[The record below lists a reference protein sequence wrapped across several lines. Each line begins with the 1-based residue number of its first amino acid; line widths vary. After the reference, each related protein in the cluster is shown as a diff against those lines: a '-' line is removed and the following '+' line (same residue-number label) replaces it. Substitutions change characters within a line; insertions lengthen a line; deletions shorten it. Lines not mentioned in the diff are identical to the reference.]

1 MPLKTPGYIK
11 VADRELRLIGEN
23 FSAKMLLLWIPAV
36 VFVLLAF
43 VYQKGAVREIAVA
56 ILDQDDTKLSRM
68 ISRYVDASPDMRVT
82 YYLGS
87 EDDPEIFFLHH
98 PEKAI
103 YHIPVGF
110 EKSVMRGEQ
119 AQFQV
124 LTNSSNII
132 YGNVLQRDALL
143 IGATLSA
150 GVTMQKEVAA
160 GLTPDQAFELAVPI
174 NINAK
179 PLFNPIYNYLYYLL
193 PGLMTVLLQMIIFF
207 VATRSINSEITNG
220 TYPALMKLVD
230 NKPIHVVLGKT
241 IAIFLM
247 GFAITMYIALVFIM
261 FGIPFKDRELEL
273 LILFSVFILANI
285 FLGFMLSSTID
296 DEILALDIAFFYNSP
311 AFVFSGFTFPLF
323 GMPFFDSAYA
333 EFIPYT
339 HFLHAFFKVYQ
350 IGAPF
355 QNMVNELLILGVFA
369 AVGFVTTWLALWLNN
384 RGSSRMFN
392 LKLSHA

>member
-1 MPLKTPGYIK
+1 MKTPGYIK
-11 VADRELRLIGEN
+11 VADRELRLISEN
-23 FSAKMLLLWIPAV
+23 ISSKMLLLWIPAV

-43 VYQKGAVREIAVA
+43 IYQKGAIRQVEVAVFN
-56 ILDQDDTKLSRM
+56 QDNSKLSRLLT
-68 ISRYVDASPDMRVT
+68 RYVNASPDMRVT
-82 YYLGS
+82 YYLDS
-87 EDDPEIFFLHH
+87 EDELETFFLDH
-98 PEKAI
+98 PQKAI
-103 YHIPVGF
+103 YHIPNGF

-132 YGNVLQRDALL
+132 YGNVLQRDGLL

-150 GVTMQKEVAA
+150 GATIQKEVAG
-160 GLTPDQAFELAVPI
+160 GLTPDQAFNLAMPI
-174 NINAK
+174 QVNAK

-193 PGLMTVLLQMIIFF
+193 PGLMTVLLQMIVFF
-207 VATRSINSEITNG
+207 VASRSFNSEITNG
-220 TYPALMKLVD
+220 TYNVLLEAAN
-230 NKPIHVVLGKT
+230 NKPLNMILGKT

-247 GFAITMYIALVFIM
+247 GFAITMYIALVFVM
-261 FGIPFKDRELEL
+261 FDIPFKDRELEL
-273 LILFSVFILANI
+273 LMLFSVFILSNI

-296 DEILALDIAFFYNSP
+296 DEILALDVAFFYNSP

-323 GMPFFDSAYA
+323 GMPFFSSAYA

-355 QNMVNELLILGVFA
+355 GYMMIELLLLGLFIG
-369 AVGFVTTWLALWLNN
+369 VGFATTWFALWLNGH
-384 RGSSRMFN
+384 GSGRMIN
-392 LKLSHA
+392 LKLNHA